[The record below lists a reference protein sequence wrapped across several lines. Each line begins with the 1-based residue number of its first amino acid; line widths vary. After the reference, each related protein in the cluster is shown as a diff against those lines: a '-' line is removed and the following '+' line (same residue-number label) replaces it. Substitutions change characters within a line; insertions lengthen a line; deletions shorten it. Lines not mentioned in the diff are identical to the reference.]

1 MSIIGE
7 PLSAE
12 DFDKAGSFLA
22 KIKPLLFTGQ
32 CTFRQSEKNR
42 LFDRLHP
49 LTNEQKTNIIQSL
62 LAEDCVKIEP
72 NNNPRYSESEVY
84 VFIKTLQITSYGEEE
99 TVSLYIKMYLN
110 EQDRMDFVIV
120 ISFHIEGLY
129 D

>member
-1 MSIIGE
+1 M
-7 PLSAE
+7 
-12 DFDKAGSFLA
+12 
-22 KIKPLLFTGQ
+22 
-32 CTFRQSEKNR
+32 
-42 LFDRLHP
+42 FDRLHP

-62 LAEDCVKIEP
+62 LAEDCVNIEP